1 MYIIGVCSTQNKHLK
16 KKWFHNHHAAVKMY
30 VTFKMNGKQ
39 MFSSKH
45 LLKISLTLSVYCK
58 LRSAKCYEMPDAS
71 SF

>member
-1 MYIIGVCSTQNKHLK
+1 
-16 KKWFHNHHAAVKMY
+16 
-30 VTFKMNGKQ
+30 

-71 SF
+71 SFLKMFQTITKHSKRGMDIPGLVLDKLLDSLN